1 MEAIVAKGV
10 TKRYGDVEALRGV
23 DLAIRQGETFG
34 LLGPNGAGKSTLM
47 QVLSTMLMPTS
58 GDAFVAGYSVLREQE
73 EVRRQL
79 GVVFQQPTLDP
90 IMDAYENLWMHGRLY
105 GVPKDRLRERI
116 PELIDLIGLKDRMH
130 DRVGTYSGGMR
141 RRVEVV
147 RSILHEPKILLL
159 DEPTVALDPHSRN
172 ALWEHIMALRKRYDT
187 TILVTTHY
195 MEEAD
200 ALCDRIAIIDHG
212 ELSALDSPDALKRA
226 LGGDL
231 VELVL
236 DRPLNGESKV
246 LQTLPNVL
254 SVKAEGHRVDLK
266 VREADVTLPQVL
278 YALRDHGPRVESM
291 RTRPPSLNDVFLE
304 QTGRA
309 TRDKRK
315 KQKKRSA
322 LMRWIRGER

>member
-1 MEAIVAKGV
+1 MEAIVARGV

-23 DLAIRQGETFG
+23 DLSVRQGETFG

-47 QVLSTMLMPTS
+47 QVLSTMLRPTT
-58 GDAFVAGYSVLREQE
+58 GEAFVAGHSVLHEQE
-73 EVRRQL
+73 AVRRQL
-79 GVVFQQPTLDP
+79 GVVFQQSTLDP
-90 IMDAYENLWMHGRLY
+90 VMSAHENLWMHGRLY
-105 GVPKDRLRERI
+105 GVPRDRLKARI
-116 PELIDLIGLKDRMH
+116 PELVELIGLSARID
-130 DRVGTYSGGMR
+130 DRVATYSGGMR
-141 RRVEVV
+141 RRLEIV
-147 RSILHEPKILLL
+147 RAILHEPRILLL

-172 ALWEHIMALRKRYDT
+172 ALWEHIGEVQERFNA

-212 ELSALDSPDALKRA
+212 EVSALDSPDALKRA

-236 DRPLNGESKV
+236 DRPLNGEV
-246 LQTLPNVL
+246 GMLEGMPNVL
-254 SVKAEGHRVDLK
+254 SVHVEGQRVRLK
-266 VREADVTLPQVL
+266 VREADVTVPQLL

-291 RTRPPSLNDVFLE
+291 RQKPPSLNDVFLE

-309 TRDKRK
+309 PREARK
-315 KQKKRSA
+315 KPKKAGWFKR
-322 LMRWIRGER
+322 LTGGN